1 MARPQSAAEAWDALL
16 AGNRNFMADTP
27 SHPIQTSS
35 LRHDIANEQHPF
47 AAVLCCSDSRLGAE
61 MIFDVELGDIF
72 VVRNAGLVLAESIL
86 GSLEFAV
93 EVLKVP
99 LIVVLG
105 HDRCGA
111 IAAAMAAVEGHSKQ
125 QGKHLQDLV
134 LKLLPTIEKGRAQ
147 GDTTAD
153 QFSDRHVVQNLTEL
167 LESSEIIANSV
178 STGKLALVGANYR
191 LEQGQVALIA
201 KEGSL

>member
-1 MARPQSAAEAWDALL
+1 MARPQTALEAWDALL
-16 AGNRNFMADTP
+16 TGNRNFMADQP
-27 SHPIQTSS
+27 SHPVQTAA
-35 LRHDIANEQHPF
+35 LRHDIASEQHPF

-72 VVRNAGLVLAESIL
+72 VVRNAGLVLAETIF

-111 IAAAMAAVEGHSKQ
+111 IGAAMAVADGHNSQ
-125 QGKHLQDLV
+125 QGEYIQSLIA
-134 LKLLPTIEKGRAQ
+134 KLLPTIEEGRAQ
-147 GDTTAD
+147 GETSAD
-153 QFSDRHVVQNLTEL
+153 QFSDRHVIQNLTEL
-167 LESSEIIANSV
+167 LECSEIIANAV
-178 STGKLALVGANYR
+178 SAGKLGLVGANYR

-201 KEGSL
+201 KQGSL

>member
-35 LRHDIANEQHPF
+35 LRHDIANEQHSF

-61 MIFDVELGDIF
+61 MIFDVEL
-72 VVRNAGLVLAESIL
+72 
-86 GSLEFAV
+86 
-93 EVLKVP
+93 
-99 LIVVLG
+99 
-105 HDRCGA
+105 
-111 IAAAMAAVEGHSKQ
+111 VEGHSKQ
-125 QGKHLQDLV
+125 QVKHLQDLV
-134 LKLLPTIEKGRAQ
+134 FKLLPTIEKGRAQ

-178 STGKLALVGANYR
+178 STGKLALVVANYR
-191 LEQGQVALIA
+191 LEQGQVALLA

>member
-16 AGNRNFMADTP
+16 GGNRNFMADTP

-111 IAAAMAAVEGHSKQ
+111 IAAAIAAVEGHSKQ

-134 LKLLPTIEKGRAQ
+134 FKLLPTIEKGRAQ
-147 GDTTAD
+147 GDTTAN